1 MPAASPLMGTLLVRH
16 RATSARSVE
25 MSLDTA
31 GTSAQCHLNKPPNW
45 NSESS
50 WGGPL
55 VRAGPPDPLFAR
67 RIKRLR
73 HCERPTWASAAVQG
87 DRPTIYAGD
96 AVAPYLFKRH
106 WARVPATRPYAL
118 PTHWI
123 SSTESVLRSE
133 ERRVGKECRSRWS

>member
-1 MPAASPLMGTLLVRH
+1 MGTLLVRH
-16 RATSARSVE
+16 RATSATRVE

-55 VRAGPPDPLFAR
+55 VRAGPPGPAFRTKNQALAS
-67 RIKRLR
+67 LR
-73 HCERPTWASAAVQG
+73 EADVGVGRGPG

-96 AVAPYLFKRH
+96 AVAPYLSGIGYECPQH
-106 WARVPATRPYAL
+106 GPTRSPPDRKSTRL
-118 PTHWI
+118 N
-123 SSTESVLRSE
+123 SSH
-133 ERRVGKECRSRWS
+133 